1 MGGLEMITSASNSRV
16 KNVIKLQ
23 KKVKERKEQN
33 SFIVEGIKMFKEAP
47 VEQMKEVY
55 ISKSLYEKMDLEEKL
70 SQISYE
76 VVEDNVFVQMSDTKT
91 PQGVLS
97 VLEMFHYDLDERLA
111 GANGTW
117 MVLEDI
123 QDPGNLGTILRTGEG
138 AGIEGVIMT
147 NNTVDI
153 YNPKTIRSTMGSL
166 YRVPFFITNN
176 IEETI
181 QKMKENGFSIYAAH
195 LAGEKFYDEF
205 SYEKKTAFLI
215 GNEGNG
221 LKETTAKLATS
232 YLKIP
237 MEGNVESLNAAV
249 ASSIL
254 MYEAFR
260 QKRSI
265 K

>member
-1 MGGLEMITSASNSRV
+1 MITSASNSRV

-23 KKVKERKEQN
+23 KKAKERKEQN

-47 VEQMKEVY
+47 IEQIKEVF
-55 ISKSLYEKMDLEEKL
+55 ISKSLYEKMSLEEKL
-70 SQISYE
+70 SQVSYE
-76 VVEDNVFVQMSDTKT
+76 VVEDSVFAQMSDTKT

-97 VLEMFHYDLDERLA
+97 VLEMFHYNLDERLA
-111 GANGTW
+111 DANGTW

-138 AGIEGVIMT
+138 AGVEGVIMT
-147 NNTVDI
+147 SNTVDI

-176 IEETI
+176 IEETVK
-181 QKMKENGFSIYAAH
+181 KMGATGFSIYAAH
-195 LAGEKFYDEF
+195 LDGERFYDEF
-205 SYEKKTAFLI
+205 SYQEKTAFLI

-221 LKETTAKLATS
+221 LKESTAKLATF

-254 MYEAFR
+254 MYEAYR
-260 QKRSI
+260 QKRHL
-265 K
+265 KN

>member
-1 MGGLEMITSASNSRV
+1 MITSASNSRV

-23 KKVKERKEQN
+23 KKAKERKEQN

-47 VEQMKEVY
+47 VEQIKEVF
-55 ISKSLYEKMDLEEKL
+55 ISKSLYEKMSLEEKL
-70 SQISYE
+70 SQVSYE
-76 VVEDNVFVQMSDTKT
+76 VVEDSVFAQMSDTKT

-97 VLEMFHYDLDERLA
+97 VLEMFHYNLDERLVD
-111 GANGTW
+111 ANGTW

-138 AGIEGVIMT
+138 AGVEGVIMT
-147 NNTVDI
+147 SNTVDI

-176 IEETI
+176 IEETVK
-181 QKMKENGFSIYAAH
+181 KMGATGFSIYAAH
-195 LAGEKFYDEF
+195 LDGERFYDEF
-205 SYEKKTAFLI
+205 SYQEKTAFLI

-221 LKETTAKLATS
+221 LKESTAKLATS

-254 MYEAFR
+254 MYEVYR
-260 QKRSI
+260 QKRHL
-265 K
+265 KN

>member
-1 MGGLEMITSASNSRV
+1 M
-16 KNVIKLQ
+16 
-23 KKVKERKEQN
+23 
-33 SFIVEGIKMFKEAP
+33 
-47 VEQMKEVY
+47 
-55 ISKSLYEKMDLEEKL
+55 
-70 SQISYE
+70 
-76 VVEDNVFVQMSDTKT
+76 
-91 PQGVLS
+91 
-97 VLEMFHYDLDERLA
+97 
-111 GANGTW
+111 
-117 MVLEDI
+117 
-123 QDPGNLGTILRTGEG
+123 
-138 AGIEGVIMT
+138 
-147 NNTVDI
+147 DI